1 LEVTGPSSN
10 PGPATKLIP
19 NYFFGSVGIFRFI
32 FSLLEF
38 CAAASEVLDYS
49 KEKRL
54 IIERRMTISYFMQR
68 RHHHQKLGLLWE
80 RAVGSLL
87 VVYAIS
93 LTVGVNAVWSG
104 YYTAKQLD
112 AFEDRVGKT
121 YWINS
126 RQGKPPAFL
135 SAPSQGASTVSP
147 GETESFEI
155 VELTGRG
162 NDDPYYKVKFESG
175 KLGYIR
181 PETFLDQFNM
191 TIVNADPLA
200 EEKKKAET
208 DSTEEKKRVAW
219 INAQPWSP
227 AVKQAAIKKQP
238 TPGLNTTEVKQIL
251 GPPRHIR
258 KLRSPLL
265 AAEEQWLYPD
275 GSVIV
280 FNNGLL
286 SRIEKTK
293 QP

>member
-1 LEVTGPSSN
+1 
-10 PGPATKLIP
+10 
-19 NYFFGSVGIFRFI
+19 
-32 FSLLEF
+32 
-38 CAAASEVLDYS
+38 
-49 KEKRL
+49 
-54 IIERRMTISYFMQR
+54 MTISYFMQR
-68 RHHHQKLGLLWE
+68 RRQPQKLGLLWKK
-80 RAVGSLL
+80 AVGSLL
-87 VVYAIS
+87 VVYAIF

-104 YYTAKQLD
+104 YYTDKQLD

-126 RQGKPPAFL
+126 RQEKPPVFL
-135 SAPSQGASTVSP
+135 SAPSKGASTVSP
-147 GETESFEI
+147 GQTESFEI

-191 TIVNADPLA
+191 TILSADPLA

-208 DSTEEKKRVAW
+208 DSTAEKKRVDW

-238 TPGLNTTEVKQIL
+238 TPGLNTNEVKQVL
-251 GPPRHIR
+251 GPPRRIR
-258 KLRSPLL
+258 KLHSPLL
-265 AAEEQWLYPD
+265 AAEEQWFYPD

-280 FNNGLL
+280 FSNGLL
-286 SRIEKTK
+286 SRIEKT